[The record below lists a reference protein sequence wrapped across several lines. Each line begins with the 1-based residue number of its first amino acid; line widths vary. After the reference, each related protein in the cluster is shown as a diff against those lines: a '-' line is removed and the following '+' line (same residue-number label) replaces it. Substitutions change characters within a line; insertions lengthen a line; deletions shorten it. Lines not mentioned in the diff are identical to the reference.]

1 MAKENSPISNLYLI
15 LYNTGCML
23 GWFYLWVLQYQFY
36 TTGSGDF
43 WALIGEPLKW
53 VQTAAVLEIV
63 HSMLGLVRSPVMTT
77 ALQVFS
83 RVMLVWGYANLCPAA
98 QQAWSIRLMVLSWSL
113 VEVPRYMFYLVKLLG
128 LEMPTW
134 LLFLRYNLFYV
145 LYPTGITG
153 EMLTMWKSLPFLKQT
168 EVWSIRLPNTWNFA
182 FSYYV
187 YTIILLLIYVP
198 LGPFMIKNMIRQRQ
212 KNWVEARKQKS
223 E

>member
-1 MAKENSPISNLYLI
+1 
-15 LYNTGCML
+15 ML

-43 WALIGEPLKW
+43 WGLIGTPLKW

-113 VEVPRYMFYLVKLLG
+113 VEVPRYMFYLFKLLG
-128 LEMPTW
+128 LQMPTW

-212 KNWVEARKQKS
+212 KNVGER
-223 E
+223 ERRV